1 MNFTRLVGIVLALL
15 AGPALAQPAR
25 DFYRNKTM
33 SIIVPFTPGGY
44 YDLAARLVARN
55 LPKYLDAE
63 VSSIVVQ
70 NQPGGG
76 GISATNRLYTTVEKD
91 GLTLATIA
99 RGMPQ
104 LAMVGDT
111 NIQFDPL
118 RFTWLGSLSSY
129 ADDGYLLTVM
139 ATHWAKTL
147 ANVQGAKKIHL
158 AGVGLGS
165 TNTTFALL
173 ARDLLRVNLE
183 EVRGFPGAADI
194 WLAMERGEV
203 DGQVIDL

>member
-91 GLTLATIA
+91 GLTQIGRAH
-99 RGMPQ
+99 
-104 LAMVGDT
+104 V
-111 NIQFDPL
+111 
-118 RFTWLGSLSSY
+118 
-129 ADDGYLLTVM
+129 
-139 ATHWAKTL
+139 
-147 ANVQGAKKIHL
+147 
-158 AGVGLGS
+158 
-165 TNTTFALL
+165 
-173 ARDLLRVNLE
+173 
-183 EVRGFPGAADI
+183 
-194 WLAMERGEV
+194 
-203 DGQVIDL
+203 